1 MALTLTL
8 TLTLILTQ
16 IMRVLPLLLQS
27 VTSFIYF
34 CLTGLTTISIYFW
47 INFWMFADDLLPM
60 SDLKLYTFNI
70 SPLNVIFAEFF
81 FFNFGES
88 EKAKELLIYSLFAKN
103 FDYDWILNFTKCF
116 LSQRY
121 YFICVTF
128 LSCFRNPF
136 WITFYQWFISSCRIS
151 LS

>member
-1 MALTLTL
+1 MYWFCVQKTQWIILLTLFALYFSVWTVMALTLTL

-81 FFNFGES
+81 FLILES
-88 EKAKELLIYSLFAKN
+88 LKRLKN
-103 FDYDWILNFTKCF
+103 FSSTHCLPKILIMTGYWILQSVFSHRGTILF
-116 LSQRY
+116 
-121 YFICVTF
+121 V
-128 LSCFRNPF
+128 
-136 WITFYQWFISSCRIS
+136 
-151 LS
+151 